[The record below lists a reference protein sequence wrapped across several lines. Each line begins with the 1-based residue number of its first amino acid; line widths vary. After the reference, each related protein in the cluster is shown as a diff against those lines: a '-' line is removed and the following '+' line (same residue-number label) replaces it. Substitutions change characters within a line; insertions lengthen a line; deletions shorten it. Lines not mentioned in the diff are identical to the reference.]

1 LALEPKTSLPA
12 LSQVPAA
19 AEQVTEARVKAKLP
33 EDRRSAMLATGR
45 KIARA
50 TIRDAFSRLSAAIE
64 LRFNFRAARECERG
78 APLLALVI
86 TYTFW
91 SGMRVGIFHVIF
103 ALVSEDG

>member
-1 LALEPKTSLPA
+1 VNETWAWILCTISW
-12 LSQVPAA
+12 QR
-19 AEQVTEARVKAKLP
+19 AEKLRVL
-33 EDRRSAMLATGR
+33 
-45 KIARA
+45 

-78 APLLALVI
+78 APLLTLVI